1 MKRNVLIVAGLVASG
16 VAMAETPLEVDSLI
30 HLNSLVV
37 SANKIEVNRNSVPLT
52 ISVIGRSQ
60 IENSSESALLPV
72 LSEQV
77 PGLFVTEKALP
88 GLVFLPMLPVPSI
101 FVG

>member
-37 SANKIEVNRNSVPLT
+37 SANKIEVNRC
-52 ISVIGRSQ
+52 
-60 IENSSESALLPV
+60 SADHF
-72 LSEQV
+72 
-77 PGLFVTEKALP
+77 GDRA
-88 GLVFLPMLPVPSI
+88 
-101 FVG
+101 

>member
-16 VAMAETPLEVDSLI
+16 VVMAETPLEVDSLI

-52 ISVIGRSQ
+52 ISVIGC
-60 IENSSESALLPV
+60 IY
-72 LSEQV
+72 
-77 PGLFVTEKALP
+77 
-88 GLVFLPMLPVPSI
+88 
-101 FVG
+101 